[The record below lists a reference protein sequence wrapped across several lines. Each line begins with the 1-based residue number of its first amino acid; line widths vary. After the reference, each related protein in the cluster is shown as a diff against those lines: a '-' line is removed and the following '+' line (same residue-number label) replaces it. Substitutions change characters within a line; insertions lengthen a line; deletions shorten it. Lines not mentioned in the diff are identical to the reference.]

1 MWAFQ
6 ASWCPPCHKMEPVL
20 NKLENRGYKVRRI
33 DVDIN
38 KELAE
43 KYNINALPTFIIM
56 KNGKEV
62 SRKMGVVS
70 FKILSELCRKA

>member
-1 MWAFQ
+1 
-6 ASWCPPCHKMEPVL
+6 MEPVL